1 MKTHINLSI
10 EKDLVKQVKAY
21 AEKRK
26 TSVSDLVEEYFM
38 NMVNPAKKSNI
49 IEMVESLAKP
59 EIGET
64 LDLKKA
70 YYEERASKNGF

>member
-10 EKDLVKQVKAY
+10 EKDLVSKMKAY

-26 TSVSDLVEEYFM
+26 TSVSDLVEEYFTRV
-38 NMVNPAKKSNI
+38 VNPAKKSNI
-49 IEMVESLAKP
+49 IEMIESLEKP
-59 EIGET
+59 AIDEK

-70 YYEERASKNGF
+70 YYEERGDKYGF

>member
-38 NMVNPAKKSNI
+38 NMINPAKKSNI

-59 EIGET
+59 AIDET

-70 YYEERASKNGF
+70 YYEERSSKNGF

>member
-38 NMVNPAKKSNI
+38 HMVSPAKRSNI
-49 IEMVESLAKP
+49 IEMIENLKKPVIEES
-59 EIGET
+59 

-70 YYEERASKNGF
+70 YHEERASKNGF

>member
-10 EKDLVKQVKAY
+10 EKDLVKQAKAY

-26 TSVSDLVEEYFM
+26 TSVSDLVEEYLM
-38 NMVNPAKKSNI
+38 RIVHPAKKSSI
-49 IEMVESLAKP
+49 IEMIEGLSKP
-59 EIGET
+59 AIDEG

-70 YYEERASKNGF
+70 YHEERAAKNGF